1 VQETKSTNHAK
12 PSLHSGADLK
22 VKLMLGRRADARAK
36 RYSLLLKGLKMMVCV
51 DIDSIKFNL
60 RVGGI
65 AIKDNCIM
73 LNREINQKFWL
84 IPGGRIECG
93 EDSKVAIIREM
104 KEEIEQDIRVVN
116 LECMIENFFKTKDT
130 KYHEIG
136 IYYKIEVNYL
146 WEGSRY
152 IKDGNG
158 ELEYKWIKLEDLD
171 SMILYPEIIKDI
183 ILKKKSGNHFI
194 VNEY

>member
-1 VQETKSTNHAK
+1 
-12 PSLHSGADLK
+12 
-22 VKLMLGRRADARAK
+22 
-36 RYSLLLKGLKMMVCV
+36 
-51 DIDSIKFNL
+51 
-60 RVGGI
+60 
-65 AIKDNCIM
+65 
-73 LNREINQKFWL
+73 
-84 IPGGRIECG
+84 
-93 EDSKVAIIREM
+93 M

>member
-1 VQETKSTNHAK
+1 
-12 PSLHSGADLK
+12 
-22 VKLMLGRRADARAK
+22 
-36 RYSLLLKGLKMMVCV
+36 MVCV
-51 DIDSIKFNL
+51 NIDSIKFNL

-73 LNREINQKFWL
+73 LNREISQKFWF

-93 EDSKVAIIREM
+93 EDSKAAIIREM
-104 KEEIEQDIRVVN
+104 KEEIKHDIEIVN
-116 LECMIENFFKTKDT
+116 LECMIENFFKTKDA

-136 IYYKIEVNYL
+136 IYYKIDVNYL
-146 WEGSRY
+146 WEGSKY

-158 ELEYKWIKLEDLD
+158 ELEYKWIKLEDVD
-171 SMILYPEIIKDI
+171 SLKLYPEIIKDI

-194 VNEY
+194 VNGH

>member
-1 VQETKSTNHAK
+1 
-12 PSLHSGADLK
+12 
-22 VKLMLGRRADARAK
+22 
-36 RYSLLLKGLKMMVCV
+36 MMVCV

-65 AIKDNCIM
+65 AIVDNCIM
-73 LNREINQKFWL
+73 LNREVNQKFWF

-93 EDSKVAIIREM
+93 EDSRAAIIREM
-104 KEEIEQDIRVVN
+104 KEEINQDIDVVKI
-116 LECMIENFFKTKDT
+116 ECMIENFFKTKDA

-136 IYYKIEVNYL
+136 IYYRINVKGL
-146 WEGSRY
+146 WEGSKY

-158 ELEYKWIKLEDLD
+158 ELEYKWIKLEDLE
-171 SMILYPEIIKDI
+171 SLKLYPEVIKDV
-183 ILKKKSGNHFI
+183 ILKKKRGNHFI

>member
-1 VQETKSTNHAK
+1 
-12 PSLHSGADLK
+12 
-22 VKLMLGRRADARAK
+22 
-36 RYSLLLKGLKMMVCV
+36 
-51 DIDSIKFNL
+51 
-60 RVGGI
+60 
-65 AIKDNCIM
+65 
-73 LNREINQKFWL
+73 
-84 IPGGRIECG
+84 
-93 EDSKVAIIREM
+93 
-104 KEEIEQDIRVVN
+104 
-116 LECMIENFFKTKDT
+116 
-130 KYHEIG
+130 
-136 IYYKIEVNYL
+136 VNYL